1 MKRILPVIFILV
13 FSSSCIPLRIA
24 PNIKDYKLTQGKRF
38 KKGLPKKN
46 VFVFEDP
53 KDANEFYNYINTKF
67 QLDDYYVDVQ
77 VPFLVQGKTF
87 YFSFYEVEIPT
98 KTINLIPLA
107 LDVAL
112 NKAADMD
119 PVFDDVH
126 TSRTGNWYIAMEVFS
141 GSEEDCISENS
152 ISRELVLS
160 YLRELKNEYL
170 ATDNYN
176 EVVFKN

>member
-1 MKRILPVIFILV
+1 MKRILPAFFIIV
-13 FSSSCIPLRIA
+13 FLSSCIPLRIA

-53 KDANEFYNYINTKF
+53 KDANEFYDYINTKF
-67 QLDDYYVDVQ
+67 QLDNYYVDVQ
-77 VPFLVQGKTF
+77 VPFLVQGKSF

-112 NKAADMD
+112 NKATDMD
-119 PVFDDVH
+119 PVFDEAH
-126 TSRTGNWYIAMEVFS
+126 TSRIGSWYIAIEVFS
-141 GSEEDCISENS
+141 DTEKDCLAENS
-152 ISRELVLS
+152 ISREEVLS

>member
-1 MKRILPVIFILV
+1 MKRLLPPIFVVV
-13 FSSSCIPLRIA
+13 FLGSCIPLRIA

-53 KDANEFYNYINTKF
+53 KDANEFYDYINTKF
-67 QLDDYYVDVQ
+67 NLNNYYVDVQ
-77 VPFLVQGKTF
+77 VPFLVDGNTY

-112 NKAADMD
+112 NKAADME
-119 PVFDDVH
+119 PVFDEAH
-126 TSRTGNWYIAMEVFS
+126 TSRIGNWYIAIEVFS
-141 GSEEDCISENS
+141 DTEEDCLAENS
-152 ISRELVLS
+152 ISREKVLS
-160 YLRELKNEYL
+160 YLRKLKNEYL